1 MSNIY
6 AERIEKLRELM
17 KEAGIDMYLIPMDD
31 CHNSEYVG
39 EHFKTIRFISGF
51 TGSAAKVLVA
61 MDGAWLWTDGRYFL
75 QAASELE
82 ESGIALMKMGEDGVP
97 DIKDFINNR
106 FIKSAAEGKQ
116 EVLGF
121 DGKAVNAE
129 FAESLN
135 GKKKYD
141 KDLADIIW
149 TQRPKQEFSKLILF
163 DKYSGEST
171 KDKVSKIREKLEK
184 EAEGKPYL
192 HIINSLDDIA
202 WLFNIRANDVEYNPV
217 AYAYAAITPE
227 NVTLY
232 IGKSALTKEA
242 SDYFSAAGIKVKD
255 YFEAQKNIL
264 GIDEPAGESTQKPLL
279 LLDFKRISCD
289 MYLTFKDDGYE
300 VKDISN
306 PSTELKAI
314 KNQTEINN
322 TKKAQ
327 LKDGVAMVRF
337 MKWLKET
344 AGKTKLT
351 ECSIA
356 DRLLEFR
363 KEQEGF
369 IEPSFETIAGY
380 KDNGAIIHYEPERG
394 KDKEVFAEGMLLV
407 DSGGHYYEGTTDTTR
422 TFILGNVSAE
432 EKKCFTIVA
441 VSMLRLMAF
450 DSSKA
455 KECFNGV
462 EGDGVARKL
471 LHEHGYDY
479 NHGTGHGIGYVL
491 NVHEQP
497 PNIGKLRPG
506 SVSQKEL
513 LPGMITSDEPGIYI
527 EGKFGIR
534 TENDLLVVEKEADGK
549 TVVGFENI
557 TYVPIDIDG
566 IDKEYMTDEDIF
578 RFNEYNA
585 GVYNSLK
592 PFLDEETAKWLETYT
607 REI

>member
-1 MSNIY
+1 MSSIY
-6 AERIEKLRELM
+6 AERIGQLRKLM
-17 KEAGIDMYLIPMDD
+17 KDAGADMYLIPMDD

-51 TGSAAKVLVA
+51 TGSAAKVLIA
-61 MDGAWLWTDGRYFL
+61 EDGAWLWTDGRYFL
-75 QAASELE
+75 QAEAELAG
-82 ESGIALMKMGEDGVP
+82 SGIELMKMGEEGVP
-97 DIKDFINNR
+97 DIKDFINSR
-106 FIKSAAEGKQ
+106 FVKSASKGKP

-121 DGKAVNAE
+121 DGKSVNAE

-141 KDLADIIW
+141 SDLAGKIW
-149 TQRPKQEFSKLILF
+149 TERPKQEFSKIILF

-171 KDKVSKIREKLEK
+171 SDKLAKLRKTLERE
-184 EAEGKPYL
+184 AGGKPYL

-217 AYAYAAITPE
+217 AYAYAAVTKE
-227 NVTLY
+227 NAVLY
-232 IGKSALTKEA
+232 LGKEALTKEA
-242 SDYFSAAGIKVKD
+242 SDYFSKAHIEIKD
-255 YFEAQKNIL
+255 YFDAQENIL
-264 GIDEPAGESTQKPLL
+264 GIDESKEERAQKPIL
-279 LLDFKRISCD
+279 LLDAKRISCD
-289 MYLTFKDDGYE
+289 MYLTFKDAGYE
-300 VKDISN
+300 IKDISN

-314 KNQTEINN
+314 KNETEISN

-327 LKDGVAMVRF
+327 LKDGIAMVRF
-337 MKWLKET
+337 MKWLKES
-344 AGKTKLT
+344 AGKEKLT
-351 ECSIA
+351 ECDIA

-407 DSGGHYYEGTTDTTR
+407 DSGGHYFEGTTDTTR
-422 TFILGNVSAE
+422 TFILGETTAE
-432 EKKCFTIVA
+432 EKKCFTLVTA
-441 VSMLRLMAF
+441 SMLRLMAF

-455 KECFNGV
+455 EECFNGV
-462 EGDGVARKL
+462 EGDKAARKL

-479 NHGTGHGIGYVL
+479 NHGTGHGIGHVL

-497 PNIGKLRPG
+497 PNIGKARPQ
-506 SVSQKEL
+506 SVSHKEL

-527 EGKFGIR
+527 EGKFGVR
-534 TENDLLVVEKEADGK
+534 TENDLLVAEKEINGK
-549 TVVGFENI
+549 KVVGFENL
-557 TYVPIDIDG
+557 TLVPIDIDG
-566 IDKEYMTDEDIF
+566 IDKQYMTDDDIL
-578 RFNEYNA
+578 RLNNYNLNVYNA
-585 GVYNSLK
+585 LK
-592 PFLDEETAKWLETYT
+592 PFLDEETAVWLEKYT